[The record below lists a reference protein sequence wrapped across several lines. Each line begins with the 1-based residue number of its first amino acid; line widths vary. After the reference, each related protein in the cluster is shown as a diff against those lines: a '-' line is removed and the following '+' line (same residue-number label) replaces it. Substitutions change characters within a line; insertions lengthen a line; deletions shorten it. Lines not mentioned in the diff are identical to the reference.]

1 MYCHAM
7 RNRTSTLNLVV
18 SLAAFFVVMLLL
30 PAALGAGI
38 GPPELAVWVVLLLV
52 GSWLIVRRYRAA
64 RRGD

>member
-18 SLAAFFVVMLLL
+18 SLVAFFVVMLLL

-38 GPPELAVWVVLLLV
+38 GSPELAVWVVLLLV